1 MLLLAAGACLLA
13 TSAQAQTPQA
23 QPAPA
28 AGRYLTW
35 ANRPATTTPGEVIA
49 AQAEAAAAQARVR
62 ESMIPR
68 RVAPSQAGYRPML
81 QPTAASRLDPRGL
94 MPASAWLGPQ
104 VAPTY
109 APNSPNPIAY
119 AAIAAPAPAPVPA
132 PAPAPAPTYAPPPM
146 PAERFAP
153 QPQPQPVAPV
163 ADPMAPRADAPVF
176 SSQRPAASDSVT
188 EPAFAPPATTDA
200 ADPMA
205 PRRDARIFQMQQDTP
220 QGSEQAALS
229 TPAPA
234 SVQSGQSGARYYSVH
249 RNTGQRPDPTA
260 LPEPV
265 YYDSVAID
273 LAEPPVHE
281 APTRDAQG
289 RRRVVANPDPSLP

>member
-1 MLLLAAGACLLA
+1 MLLLAAGACLVA
-13 TSAQAQTPQA
+13 TSVQAQTPQA

-68 RVAPSQAGYRPML
+68 RVAPSLSPYRPML
-81 QPTAASRLDPRGL
+81 QPTAATRSDTRGL
-94 MPASAWLGPQ
+94 TPASAWLGQP

-109 APNSPNPIAY
+109 APNSPDPIAY
-119 AAIAAPAPAPVPA
+119 AAMAAPAPAPAPVPSDA
-132 PAPAPAPTYAPPPM
+132 APPI
-146 PAERFAP
+146 PAERVA
-153 QPQPQPVAPV
+153 PQPQPVAPV

-176 SSQRPAASDSVT
+176 SYQRTAASASVT

-205 PRRDARIFQMQQDTP
+205 PRRDARIFQMQQDAP
-220 QGSEQAALS
+220 PGSEQAAQS
-229 TPAPA
+229 APAPA
-234 SVQSGQSGARYYSVH
+234 SVQSGQSGARFYSVH
-249 RNTGQRPDPTA
+249 RDTGQRPDPTA

-265 YYDSVAID
+265 YFDSVAMD
-273 LAEPPVHE
+273 LAEPPTHE
-281 APTRDAQG
+281 VPVRDAQG